1 MITEATQNT
10 PLIAMYDQLNALRR
24 TIVWG
29 RLRRRHDHPPRDHHS
44 FGEHDR
50 IVDAIEDRDLKA
62 AENAMRGHLVNV
74 ARGLLELHEA
84 AE

>member
-1 MITEATQNT
+1 MTKQRPA
-10 PLIAMYDQLNALRR
+10 AD
-24 TIVWG
+24 
-29 RLRRRHDHPPRDHHS
+29 DHG